1 MVIFHSLLLFAQIY
15 LTVYILDRQS
25 VQREQIR
32 EIKRE
37 LALIRGRL
45 LVLEARTQIV
55 RTKLEQAEDALC
67 NLLEQRYLTDE
78 VVQ

>member
-1 MVIFHSLLLFAQIY
+1 MILFHSLLLFAQIY
-15 LTVYILDRQS
+15 LTTYILDRQKI
-25 VQREQIR
+25 QREQIR